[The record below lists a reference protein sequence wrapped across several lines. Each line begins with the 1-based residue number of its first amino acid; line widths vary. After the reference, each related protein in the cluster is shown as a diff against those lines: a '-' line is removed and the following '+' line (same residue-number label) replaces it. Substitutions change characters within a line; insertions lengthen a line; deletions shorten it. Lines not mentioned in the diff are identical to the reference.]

1 MSEKSKEPAK
11 IKEAEKSKVAQKSN
25 KFNFN
30 ELNTLAV
37 VSLASAVSLF
47 GAPAAVISGH
57 VALQQLKTSGE
68 KGRWMALV
76 GVVLGYV
83 GIASA
88 LLSLVLGVFLRFR
101 YGHDFG
107 CMHMYDSI
115 CWDDQISYR
124 PEPMPDFDMGP
135 GMNR

>member
-1 MSEKSKEPAK
+1 MSE
-11 IKEAEKSKVAQKSN
+11 KSN

-37 VSLASAVSLF
+37 TSLASALSLF
-47 GAPAAVISGH
+47 GAPAAVITGH

-76 GVVLGYV
+76 GVVLGYA

-88 LLSLVLGVFLRFR
+88 ILFLVVGTILRFR
-101 YGHDFG
+101 YGHDYG
-107 CMHMYDSI
+107 CMHMYDSM

-124 PEPMPDFDMGP
+124 PEPMPFPDMGP
-135 GMNR
+135 GMNK